1 MWMTWE
7 SLQAQLYLPFRQ
19 MAGGIS
25 EADVVLRA
33 ERLAGNGT
41 ALFDSIRGA
50 VKAQHSHNV
59 IYRPRTM
66 NDVIAGSLA
75 TRRFSMILLS
85 AFAGAAL
92 LLASIGLYGVISYLV
107 GQRTHELGIR
117 RAMGAQ
123 RSNVLGLVL
132 NHGLKMVFAGV
143 ALGILG
149 ALSLTRLLG
158 NLLYGVEATDIA
170 TFTTV
175 ALLLTAVALLA
186 CLVPAWRATKV
197 DPLTALSHE

>member
-1 MWMTWE
+1 
-7 SLQAQLYLPFRQ
+7 
-19 MAGGIS
+19 
-25 EADVVLRA
+25 
-33 ERLAGNGT
+33 
-41 ALFDSIRGA
+41 
-50 VKAQHSHNV
+50 
-59 IYRPRTM
+59 M
-66 NDVIAGSLA
+66 NDEIAGSLA

-92 LLASIGLYGVISYLV
+92 LLASIGLYGVI
-107 GQRTHELGIR
+107 R

-123 RSNVLGLVL
+123 RTNVLGLVL
-132 NHGLKMVFAGV
+132 NHGLKMAFGGV

-186 CLVPAWRATKV
+186 CLIPAWRATKV